1 MIKTKECCLTVKIIG
16 TGSYLPIEVLSNE
29 DLEKIVET
37 SDEWIVT
44 RTGIK
49 KRRIAAKGQ
58 FTSDMAV
65 EAAKNALQ
73 DANITVDDVDFII
86 VSTLTPDY
94 IFPSTACLVQS
105 ELGCKNAA
113 AVDIQAACTGYLYA
127 LSFAKSLVQSGVYKN
142 ILLIASEKLSS
153 IVDYEDRSTCVLFG
167 DGASAAVVSS
177 SETKSGLSIEN
188 VCLGADGEQ
197 AELLILPAGGCRKP
211 ASNETV
217 KNKEHYIQ
225 MAGNEVFKH
234 AVRRMESASK
244 ECLDQI
250 GLSENNV
257 SWLIPHQA
265 NKRIID
271 AIAKRFV
278 HLPSD
283 RIYETVHKYGNTSA
297 SSIGI
302 ALDELMKKQI
312 VENNENILLTA
323 FGSGFT
329 WGAALLRYEGDNK

>member
-1 MIKTKECCLTVKIIG
+1 MKAKIIG
-16 TGSYLPIEVLSNE
+16 TGSYLPKKRLTNH
-29 DLEKIVET
+29 DLEKMVDT

-49 KRRIAAKGQ
+49 ERRIAEDE
-58 FTSDMAV
+58 FTSSMAV
-65 EAAKNALQ
+65 KAAKNAIN
-73 DANITVDDVDFII
+73 DAGLTVDEIDFII

-94 IFPSTACLVQS
+94 IFPSTACLVQN

-113 AVDIQAACTGYLYA
+113 GIDIQAACTGFLYG
-127 LSFAKSLVQSGVYKN
+127 LSLANSLVKSGAHKN

-167 DGASAAVVSS
+167 DGASAVVVSALN
-177 SETKSGLSIEN
+177 KDGLSVES

-197 AELLILPAGGCRKP
+197 AELLILPGGGCREP
-211 ASNETV
+211 ASIKTV
-217 KNKEHYIQ
+217 QEKKHFIQ

-244 ECLDQI
+244 ECLNML
-250 GLSENNV
+250 GLSEEDV
-257 SWLIPHQA
+257 SWLVPHQA

-271 AIAKRFV
+271 AIAKRFD
-278 HLPSD
+278 LPPG
-283 RIYETVHKYGNTSA
+283 RIFETVHKYGNTSA
-297 SSIGI
+297 SSVGI
-302 ALDELMKKQI
+302 ALDELMKEHAVKDD
-312 VENNENILLTA
+312 ENILLTA

-329 WGAALLRYEGDNK
+329 WGASLLRYEGEVK